1 VEHVLFQR
9 LHATFRD
16 ALMVG
21 RVPSGERNLTGVW
34 NGLYTYQDGRST
46 SFVAT
51 LIESGGA
58 LSGTTHEASTLSGSS
73 GATLFASVA
82 GSRRDSSVTFT
93 KTYDRPDVFHQS
105 PILYEGALNG
115 DGTEIEGRWTI
126 AKAWSGKFLMIRAPG
141 QELKVVHKA
150 FEWT

>member
-1 VEHVLFQR
+1 M
-9 LHATFRD
+9 T
-16 ALMVG
+16 G
-21 RVPSGERNLTGVW
+21 RVRGGERDLTGVW

-58 LSGTTHEASTLSGSS
+58 LSGTTHEPGALRGSPA
-73 GATLFASVA
+73 ATLYASVS
-82 GSRRDSSVTFT
+82 GCRRDASVTFT

-105 PILYEGALNG
+105 PVLYEGALNG

-126 AKAWSGKFLMIRAPG
+126 VKVWSGKFLMIRSPG
-141 QELKVVHKA
+141 QEMKVSRKA